1 MSSTPSFGVNG
12 RFLTQPVT
20 GVQRYARNVLDAM
33 NAALL
38 QREADAPILAPLS
51 TSDPSLSAMPLQ
63 RYGPLTGHCWEQF
76 VLPARW
82 RGRLLNLCNTAP
94 AAKADQIVC
103 IHDANIFTA
112 PESYG
117 TAFRSVYRTLQPLIA
132 RQATRITTV
141 STASALQ
148 ISRHLPLRA
157 ADIVVLPNGH
167 EHALAWDPR
176 LASIGPALTAEMR
189 ERAGNG
195 FVLAL
200 GSRARHKNLQLLFK
214 IAPELAE
221 MNLGIV
227 IAGGGSDIFASETL
241 STAPNLKVVGYVTDH
256 DLAYLMDCA
265 LCLLFPS
272 WTEGF
277 GLPIVEAMA
286 RGCAVVSSDRA
297 SMPEVCG
304 NAALMAS
311 PDDPAAWV
319 NEVRRLN
326 NSAALR
332 EDLTERGR
340 ERLPLFSWV
349 NSAAGYLDLM
359 HEPKRLI
366 ASPHGMEHPLPKIA
380 VVIATLGRPH
390 VVTATLKYLLATQSV
405 LPDTIVISCIS
416 PEDAGEAADFPT
428 VTIITGK
435 PGLPAQRNA
444 ALAALP
450 PETDVVVFFDDDF
463 VADADWLAVAA
474 KTFRDQPDVDAF
486 TGHVLADDIKG
497 AGLNIEDAIDLLETS
512 DRSTSWSHLE
522 PYSPYG
528 CNMAFRLSAVR
539 DLKFDERL
547 VLYGWLEDRDF
558 GAALAKRGGK
568 LIKCANACG
577 VHMGV
582 KSGRV
587 SGDRLGYSQII
598 NPIYLL
604 RKGTM
609 TYGQVA
615 GQIFRNV
622 ASNLSGSLRPE
633 PFIDRRGR
641 LKGNLRGFA
650 DVMRGRIEPERA
662 RSIRPSHRGQTATH
676 SRKAPQPADAGS
688 DETAAS

>member
-1 MSSTPSFGVNG
+1 MSQAPSFAING

-20 GVQRYARNVLDAM
+20 GVQRYAYNVLNAM

-38 QREADAPILAPLS
+38 QQDADAPVIAPYAA
-51 TSDPSLSAMPLQ
+51 SDPALSALPLQ
-63 RYGPLTGHCWEQF
+63 RRGPLTGHCWEQF
-76 VLPARW
+76 ILPTRW

-94 AAKADQIVC
+94 ALKTDQIVC

-117 TAFRSVYRTLQPLIA
+117 AAFRSVYRTLQPLIA
-132 RQATRITTV
+132 RRATRITTV
-141 STASALQ
+141 SIASALQ
-148 ISRHLPLRA
+148 ISRYLPLRA

-176 LASIGPALTAEMR
+176 LTSIGPAVAEEMHDR
-189 ERAGNG
+189 TGNG

-214 IAPELAE
+214 IAPELAQ

-227 IAGGGSDIFASETL
+227 IAGGGNGIFASEIL
-241 STAPNLKVVGYVTDH
+241 STAPNIKAIGYVTDH
-256 DLAYLMDCA
+256 DLAYLMDQA

-304 NAALMAS
+304 DAALMAS

-319 NEVRRLN
+319 HQVRRLKS
-326 NSAALR
+326 SADLR
-332 EDLTERGR
+332 QELTECSR
-340 ERLPLFSWV
+340 ERLPLFSWA
-349 NSAAGYLDLM
+349 NSAAGYLELLR
-359 HEPKRLI
+359 EPSRSI
-366 ASPHGMEHPLPKIA
+366 ASPRGTEHRLPKIA
-380 VVIATLGRPH
+380 VVVATLGRPQ
-390 VVTATLKYLLATQSV
+390 VVTATLKHLLATQT
-405 LPDTIVISCIS
+405 LTPDAIIVSCVS
-416 PEDAGEAADFPT
+416 PEDVGEAANLPGI
-428 VTIITGK
+428 TIITGMS
-435 PGLPAQRNA
+435 GLPTQRNA

-450 PETDVVVFFDDDF
+450 QETDVVVFFDDDF
-463 VADADWLAVAA
+463 VPDAEWLSVAA
-474 KTFRDQPDVDAF
+474 KTFRDRPDVVGF

-497 AGLNIEDAIDLLETS
+497 PGLSFDEAVRLLETS
-512 DRSTSWSHLE
+512 DRSTSWSSLE

-558 GAALAKRGGK
+558 GTALAKRGGK
-568 LIKCANACG
+568 LIKCADACG

-587 SGDRLGYSQII
+587 SGDRLGYSQIV
-598 NPIYLL
+598 NPIYML

-609 TYGQVA
+609 TYTQVA
-615 GQIFRNV
+615 GQLFRNV

-633 PFIDRRGR
+633 PFVDRRGR
-641 LKGNLRGFA
+641 LRGNLRGFA

-662 RSIRPSHRGQTATH
+662 QAISLSLRQTV
-676 SRKAPQPADAGS
+676 APHPRRESQPDTAS
-688 DETAAS
+688 DETAVS

>member
-1 MSSTPSFGVNG
+1 MSSIPSFGVNG
-12 RFLTQPVT
+12 RFLTQRVT
-20 GVQRYARNVLDAM
+20 GVQRYAYNVLDAM
-33 NAALL
+33 NTALA
-38 QREADAPILAPLS
+38 QQEAGAPVIAPPPA
-51 TSDPSLSAMPLQ
+51 SDPSLSAMPLQ
-63 RYGPLTGHCWEQF
+63 RCGPLTGHFWEQF

-117 TAFRSVYRTLQPLIA
+117 AAFRGVYRTLQPLIA
-132 RQATRITTV
+132 RRATRITTV

-148 ISRHLPLRA
+148 ISRCLPLRTA
-157 ADIVVLPNGH
+157 EIVVLPNGH

-176 LASIGPALTAEMR
+176 LTSVGPAVVEEMR
-189 ERAGNG
+189 KRAGNG

-200 GSRARHKNLQLLFK
+200 GSRARHKNLQLLFT

-227 IAGGGSDIFASETL
+227 IAGGGNDIFASETL
-241 STAPNLKVVGYVTDH
+241 STAPNIKAVGYVTDH
-256 DLAYLMDCA
+256 DLAYLMEHA

-286 RGCAVVSSDRA
+286 RGCAVISSDRA

-304 NAALMAS
+304 DAALMTS
-311 PDDPAAWV
+311 PDDPTAWV
-319 NEVRRLN
+319 HQVRRLK
-326 NSAALR
+326 NSADLR
-332 EDLTERGR
+332 EELTERGR

-349 NSAAGYLDLM
+349 NSAAGYLELM
-359 HEPKRLI
+359 REPKQLI
-366 ASPHGMEHPLPKIA
+366 TSRQRKEHSLPKIA

-390 VVTATLKYLLATQSV
+390 VVTATLKHLLATQT
-405 LPDTIVISCIS
+405 LRPDAIIVSCVS
-416 PEDAGEAADFPT
+416 PEDAGEAADLPA
-428 VTIITGK
+428 VKIVTGK
-435 PGLPAQRNA
+435 SGLPTQRNA

-450 PETDVVVFFDDDF
+450 PETDLVVFFDDDF
-463 VADADWLAVAA
+463 VADADWLSVAA
-474 KTFRDQPDVDAF
+474 KTFQDQPDVVGF

-497 AGLNIEDAIDLLETS
+497 PGLSFDSAIRLLETS
-512 DRSTSWSHLE
+512 DRSTSWSQVE

-539 DLKFDERL
+539 GLKFDERL

-558 GAALAKRGGK
+558 ATALAKRGGK
-568 LIKCANACG
+568 LVKCAEACG

-582 KSGRV
+582 KGGRV
-587 SGDRLGYSQII
+587 SGDRLGYSQIV
-598 NPIYLL
+598 NPIYML

-615 GQIFRNV
+615 GQLFRNV

-641 LKGNLRGFA
+641 LRGNLRGFS

-662 RSIRPSHRGQTATH
+662 QAIRSPLREPVAAH
-676 SRKAPQPADAGS
+676 SRTARQPDADS
-688 DETAAS
+688 DETAVS